1 MEFKDYQLRTL
12 DAFSR
17 WLDFLAD
24 ARNDTNQLRETLAGI
39 DSELLSNAELFNY
52 PKVAWNKLRD
62 AGGVAASA
70 RDYVDRTDGADRPIP
85 HVCFKVPTGGGK
97 TLLAAAAIERLNRHT
112 GLVLWIVPTRAIYQQ
127 TLDKLRDRQH
137 PYRQRL
143 EQASGGRVK
152 LLQKEDLFTR
162 LDVENYLCVMLLMLP
177 ATNRQKGKEFLRM
190 FRDSGRYP
198 TLFPDDDPLGETELL
213 AEHPDLERTTDD
225 GTVKRSLYNVF
236 KMLRPVVV
244 LDEAHK
250 AYGKAAAED
259 EFVRSVNRLNP
270 SLVLELSATPNARIS
285 NLLVDVS
292 GVDLKAEEMIK
303 LPVEVTSY
311 ANIEW
316 QYTLAQAAEQL
327 DNLDAEARSLEG
339 TEGRYIR
346 PIAVVRV
353 DRTGKDQR
361 DGERIHAE
369 DAREYLIANLGV
381 PANEIRVKSA
391 ENDELGREDLL
402 SPYSPVRWIITKAA
416 LMEGWDCPFAYL
428 LVMLDNTQAQRAIT
442 QLVGRVMRQPHARR
456 TGRDA
461 LDRCYVVCCNT
472 DVGTVVG
479 QVKLGLET
487 QGLTGLGDDVAG
499 HAADEEL
506 RTIARRPEFRDREIF
521 LPCVSHRSSTNPD
534 EWIPLDY
541 QAHILPE
548 IDWDAIVATDIQ
560 SAFGDGPQRHTVWVD
575 VGEAPIRSGPSEDLD
590 IDKTVRLTFFTRRLS
605 DVVPNPWQATRIA
618 QTALNAMRE
627 QGKSDDD
634 IFDQRSTLA
643 FTLRERVKQAR
654 ERQAENAFV
663 RKYNEGDLA
672 FDLDTSLP
680 RYQVKETYEIAVRRG
695 DSAFQRDF
703 GEPLQISL
711 FEPIYDRE
719 FDSELERGFARYLD
733 EFRAL
738 NWWYRIAVRRRGE
751 YYLRG
756 WRPER
761 IYPDFV
767 AMAGETEDNPHLL
780 VFETKG
786 EHLKGNP
793 ETEYKQRV
801 MHALEGAFNRVGL
814 TIVNDNGGV
823 SAGEPTRE
831 VGTVR
836 VHDGPAAGVFKLI
849 FREED
854 FDTALAGLREALQD

>member
-1 MEFKDYQLRTL
+1 MEFKDYQMRTL
-12 DAFSR
+12 DGFSR
-17 WLDFLAD
+17 WLDYLAG
-24 ARNDTNQLRETLAGI
+24 ARNKANELRETLADV
-39 DSELLSNAELFNY
+39 DSDLLSNADLFNY
-52 PKVAWNKLRD
+52 PKAAWNKLRD
-62 AGGVAASA
+62 EGGGAVGAG
-70 RDYVDRTDGADRPIP
+70 DYVDRTDGADRPIP

-112 GLVLWIVPTRAIYQQ
+112 GLVLWLVPTRAIYQQ
-127 TLDKLRDRQH
+127 TLDALRDRQH

-143 EQASGGRVK
+143 EQASGGRVR

-177 ATNRQKGKEFLRM
+177 AANRQKGKEFLRM

-198 TLFPDDDPLGETELL
+198 TLFPDDDPLGEAELL
-213 AEHPDLERTTDD
+213 AEHPDLERAD
-225 GTVKRSLYNVF
+225 GGAVKRSLYNVF

-250 AYGKAAAED
+250 AYGKADAED

-270 SLVLELSATPNARIS
+270 SLVLELSATPNPRIS
-285 NLLVDVS
+285 NLLVDIS

-303 LPVEVTSY
+303 LPVEVSSFVNT
-311 ANIEW
+311 EW

-327 DNLDAEARSLEG
+327 DNLDAEARSLDAA
-339 TEGRYIR
+339 EGRYIR

-381 PANEIRVKSA
+381 PADAIRVKSA

-461 LDRCYVVCCNT
+461 LDRCYVVCCNA
-472 DVGTVVG
+472 DVGDVVG
-479 QVKLGLET
+479 QVKRGLESE
-487 QGLTGLGDDVAG
+487 GLTGLGDDVMG
-499 HAADEEL
+499 SAAEEEI
-506 RTIARRPEFRDREIF
+506 RTIQRRTEFRQKEIF
-521 LPCVSHRSSTNPD
+521 LPLVLHRSSDDPD
-534 EWIPLDY
+534 GWVDLDY

-548 IDWDAIVATDIQ
+548 IDWAAIDPTDIQ
-560 SAFGDGPQRHTVWVD
+560 RAFGDSPQRQTAWVD
-575 VGEAPIRSGPSEDLD
+575 VGEAGIQAGPSQDLD
-590 IDKTVRLTFFTRRLS
+590 IDKTVRLAFFTRRLT
-605 DVVPNPWQATRIA
+605 DIVPNPWQAAHIA
-618 QTALNAMRE
+618 QQACDAMRE
-627 QGKSDDD
+627 QGLDDAA

-643 FTLRERVKQAR
+643 FTLRELVKQAMD
-654 ERQAENAFV
+654 EQAEKAFHRKFDEGELSFELNA
-663 RKYNEGDLA
+663 
-672 FDLDTSLP
+672 SLP
-680 RYQVKETYEIAVRRG
+680 RYRVKETYEIAVRR
-695 DSAFQRDF
+695 DDATFQRDF
-703 GEPLQISL
+703 GGPLQISL

-719 FDSELERGFARYLD
+719 FDSDLERRFARYLD
-733 EFRAL
+733 EFTAL
-738 NWWYRIAVRRRGE
+738 NWWYRVAARQRGE
-751 YYLRG
+751 YHLRG
-756 WRPER
+756 WRQER

-767 AMAGETEDNPHLL
+767 AMAGETEGKPHLL

-793 ETEYKQRV
+793 DTEYKQRV

-814 TIVNDNGGV
+814 KVVNDN
-823 SAGEPTRE
+823 SDSPAGEPTRE

-836 VHDGPAAGVFKLI
+836 VHDGPAEGVFKLI
-849 FREED
+849 FREEE
-854 FDTALAGLREALQD
+854 FDTALTSLREALHD

>member
-12 DAFSR
+12 DGFSR
-17 WLDFLAD
+17 WLDYLAD
-24 ARNDTNQLRETLAGI
+24 ARNDANKLRETLAGV
-39 DSELLSNAELFNY
+39 DAELLSNADLFNY
-52 PKVAWNKLRD
+52 PKKAWDKLRD
-62 AGGVAASA
+62 EGGVAAVA

-97 TLLAAAAIERLNRHT
+97 TLLAAAAIERLNRRT
-112 GLVLWIVPTRAIYQQ
+112 GLVLWITPTRAIYEQ
-127 TLDKLRDRQH
+127 TIDKLRDRQH

-152 LLQKEDLFTR
+152 LFEKDNLFTR

-177 ATNRQKGKEFLRM
+177 ATNRERGKEFLRM

-198 TLFPDDDPLGETELL
+198 TLFPDDDPLGEAELL
-213 AEHPDLERTTDD
+213 AEHPDLERTADD

-250 AYGKAAAED
+250 AYGKADAED
-259 EFVRSVNRLNP
+259 EFVRSVNRLDP
-270 SLVLELSATPNARIS
+270 SLVLELSATPNPRIS
-285 NLLVDVS
+285 NLLVDIS
-292 GVDLKAEEMIK
+292 GIDLKAEEMIK

-311 ANIEW
+311 ANVEW
-316 QYTLAQAAEQL
+316 QYTLAQALEKL
-327 DNLDAEARSLEG
+327 NDLDAEARSLDAA
-339 TEGRYIR
+339 EGRYVR

-361 DGERIHAE
+361 DGERVHAE

-381 PANEIRVKSA
+381 PADAVRVKSA

-461 LDRCYVVCCNT
+461 LDRCYVVCCNA
-472 DVGTVVG
+472 DVGEVVG
-479 QVKLGLET
+479 QVKLGLESE
-487 QGLTGLGDDVAG
+487 GLTGLGDDVAG
-499 HAADEEL
+499 TAEDEEV
-506 RTIARRPEFRDREIF
+506 RTIGRRAEFRDKEIF
-521 LPCVSHRSSTNPD
+521 LPLVLHRSAVDPD
-534 EWIPLDY
+534 EWVELDY

-548 IDWDAIVATDIQ
+548 IDWAAIDPTDIQ
-560 SAFGDGPQRHTVWVD
+560 RSFGSGPQRHTAWVD
-575 VGEAPIRSGPSEDLD
+575 VGEAGIRGGPSQDLD
-590 IDKTVRLTFFTRRLS
+590 VDKTVRLAFFTRRLS
-605 DVVPNPWQATRIA
+605 DVVPNPWQGARIA
-618 QTALNAMRE
+618 QDALDAIRE
-627 QGKSDDD
+627 QGVDDDD

-643 FTLRERVKQAR
+643 FSLRELVKDALDD
-654 ERQAENAFV
+654 QAEKAFR
-663 RKYNEGDLA
+663 RKFDEGDLS
-672 FDLDTSLP
+672 FDLNTSLR
-680 RYQVKETYEIAVRRG
+680 RYQVKETYEIAVRRD

-703 GEPLQISL
+703 GAPLQISL
-711 FEPIYDRE
+711 FEPMYDRE
-719 FDSELERGFARYLD
+719 FDSELERRFARYLD
-733 EFRAL
+733 EFTAL
-738 NWWYRIAVRRRGE
+738 NWWYRVAARQRGE
-751 YYLRG
+751 YHLRG
-756 WRPER
+756 WRQER

-767 AMAGETEDNPHLL
+767 AMAGETEGKPHLL

-793 ETEYKQRV
+793 DTEYKQRV
-801 MHALEGAFNRVGL
+801 MHALEGAFNGVGL
-814 TIVNDNGGV
+814 TIVNDNGGG
-823 SAGEPTRE
+823 STAELTRE

-849 FREED
+849 FREEE
-854 FDTALAGLREALQD
+854 FDTALAGLREALQG